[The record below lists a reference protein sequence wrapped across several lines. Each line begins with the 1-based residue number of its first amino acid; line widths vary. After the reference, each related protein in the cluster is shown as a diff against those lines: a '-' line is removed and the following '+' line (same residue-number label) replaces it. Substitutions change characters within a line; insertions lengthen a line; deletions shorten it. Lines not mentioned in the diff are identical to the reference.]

1 MSAFRAEAKEKKRA
15 AGVQH
20 DLARIFAEASQVMLA
35 GAPSN
40 ARLAGLFQSA
50 VPRKKKT
57 NVWAR
62 LRGQQEQLTIQ
73 VSAECE
79 RERCLT
85 EPATIESAV

>member
-1 MSAFRAEAKEKKRA
+1 MVIVSSFRAEAKEKKRA
-15 AGVQH
+15 AGIQH
-20 DLARIFAEASQVMLA
+20 DLAVIFAEASQVMLA

-40 ARLAGLFQSA
+40 AHLAGLFQAA

-73 VSAECE
+73 VSSE
-79 RERCLT
+79 R
-85 EPATIESAV
+85 